1 MTKKMD
7 ISACIITNNNREV
20 LNAIDS
26 VKNICSEIL
35 LLETSGRNDFQDE
48 LKQKNVTL
56 FFRKWDSNFSNARN
70 YLLDKAKCKWI
81 LVIDSDEVLEG
92 QINRL
97 PEKYKCY
104 YVRIRNGK
112 MDSYNAR
119 IFRNY
124 AYIRYIN
131 AIHETVD
138 YCFSEDEK
146 CNAVNLIFNHKN
158 YIELPQSEYKKKLL
172 RNYKILLK
180 DINHPLRDYYFAFT
194 YSLYEKKKNLALIHA
209 YNALNN
215 LKLQPD
221 QIANIYIMLFNITGR
236 NNIEYLNKSLSALP
250 EQYYSRMLIA
260 EMLDRDEQVK
270 QYQYILNKMNEG
282 MTSKLSNDIIPD
294 TKFINQ
300 KLKELCQ

>member
-1 MTKKMD
+1 MD
-7 ISACIITNNNREV
+7 ISACIITNNNKDV

-26 VKNICSEIL
+26 IKEYCNEIL
-35 LLETSGRNDFQDE
+35 VCETSGKNDFQNE
-48 LKQKNVTL
+48 LKERNVTL
-56 FFRKWDSNFSNARN
+56 FFRDWDSNFSNARN
-70 YLLDKAKCKWI
+70 FLLEKAKCKWI
-81 LVIDSDEVLEG
+81 LIIDSDETLEG

-97 PEKYKCY
+97 PETYKCY

-124 AYIRYIN
+124 SYIRYIN

-158 YIELPQSEYKKKLL
+158 YIELTHEEYKRKLL

-194 YSLYEKKKNLALIHA
+194 YSFYEKKKNLALIHA

-221 QIANIYIMLFNITGR
+221 QKANLYIMLFNITGR
-236 NNIEYLNKSLSALP
+236 NEIEYLNKSISALP

-260 EMLDRDEQVK
+260 EMQNADEQIK
-270 QYQYILNKMNEG
+270 QYQYILNLMNSG
-282 MTSKLSNDIIPD
+282 MQSKLSNDILPD
-294 TKFINQ
+294 KEFINL